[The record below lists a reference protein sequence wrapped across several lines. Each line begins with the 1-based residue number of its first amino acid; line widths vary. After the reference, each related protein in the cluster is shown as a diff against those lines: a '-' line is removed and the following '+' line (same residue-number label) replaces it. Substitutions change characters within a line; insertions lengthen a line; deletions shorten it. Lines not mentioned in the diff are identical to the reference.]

1 MRVID
6 DGNFL
11 IESEVPENEVIISRT
26 DLKGIITYANETFCK
41 ISGYESSE
49 LVGRSH
55 NILRHPDMPKS
66 AFKEMWESIK
76 SARAWSGYVKNM
88 TKQGGFYWVYAEVS
102 CVIKDGRIVEYK
114 SMRSRVDRDMKQK
127 MQLEYDRLREK
138 QEGIKRVS
146 IYLSE
151 DELAKIV

>member
-138 QEGIKRVS
+138 QEGIKRVC